1 MHFFFIVLYLY
12 FYSLC
17 MIMWNIKWMYDF
29 SLPTAGW
36 LLDII
41 ANFAANLKADV
52 ELKV

>member
-1 MHFFFIVLYLY
+1 
-12 FYSLC
+12 
-17 MIMWNIKWMYDF
+17 MIF